1 MEMYSRVYKI
11 DESRAA
17 TEKMEN
23 DLYLENHN
31 LQVYL
36 DDAVT
41 QMLSLRLEN
50 QANKTKP
57 AKFFKEYFSSVH
69 QGTHILFREFSFIS
83 ATPYNRLC
91 VIKAIMQIFK
101 PLLYIDRKLNAKDYH
116 SLLQLIWPNIPFE
129 VVQTTFINFETP
141 EQKEEVRLSYLEF
154 LKAMKNSFCV
164 GKFDF
169 EAKIVNCQ
177 VEKKYEEFSNTLKER
192 QKATSFRLGAEFL
205 HSLEESG
212 SDEALLWP
220 ATSNLVQNTEF
231 KRKLDLKESNSFSS
245 DEPVEGMCG
254 KLSRS
259 SSGSKDASKSDQNV
273 STFSRASS
281 ASLQGRLS
289 GKQLSNSLT
298 LLQTEKIDTENNF
311 STCRHRSKSAVA
323 IQRNLHSR
331 F

>member
-69 QGTHILFREFSFIS
+69 QGTHILFH
-83 ATPYNRLC
+83 
-91 VIKAIMQIFK
+91 
-101 PLLYIDRKLNAKDYH
+101 RKLNAKDYH

-192 QKATSFRLGAEFL
+192 QKATSFLLGAEFL